1 MNAAIINLVC
11 SCILDYFRLLLKH
24 LVIKCTEFMSQR
36 NKVVSVPFIS
46 RFKIF
51 RSKKNS
57 DAGEENA
64 LSTMYLM
71 LEIRFSS
78 RL

>member
-1 MNAAIINLVC
+1 
-11 SCILDYFRLLLKH
+11 
-24 LVIKCTEFMSQR
+24 MSQR

-57 DAGEENA
+57 DADKENA